1 MIENQEKSWCFLNKY
16 LFEAESDSMEF
27 QYELASYEYQ
37 NVTPDINFD
46 DNLQPP
52 ISPSFKNMNRN
63 LKDDNYWYFTELNDA
78 RNGSLADVEPI
89 KVSNLNPF
97 EDVSAECKY
106 PNTLDTFSAID
117 FDKLRQ
123 KIEVKDKTEFNIED
137 SESWIAVADE
147 PIQHLEFDHE
157 NSDKAHLRPNKMEEN
172 FWRPQE
178 FDINSIEVIHT
189 HERRWGKEEDR
200 KLFQIL
206 IDLEN
211 SNIIQIDDLT
221 KLSLPKEWKSIM
233 KIIWRKWGWIGPHSL
248 FNRRVKNM
256 LKQSQ
261 FSAREILLLKRI
273 LRLEFKHKNLN
284 YEAIATRF
292 PGKNIQYIHDICQ
305 KIINER
311 VVKRQ

>member
-16 LFEAESDSMEF
+16 LFEDESDNMEF

-37 NVTPDINFD
+37 NVTQNINLD

-63 LKDDNYWYFTELNDA
+63 LKDDNDCYFIDLNDVK
-78 RNGSLADVEPI
+78 NGSLADVEPI

-97 EDVSAECKY
+97 EDVPVECKY

-117 FDKLRQ
+117 FDKLRH
-123 KIEVKDKTEFNIED
+123 KFEAKDKTEFNVED

-147 PIQHLEFDHE
+147 PIQHLELDHE
-157 NSDKAHLRPNKMEEN
+157 NSDKACLIHNKIEEDSKR
-172 FWRPQE
+172 FQR
-178 FDINSIEVIHT
+178 FDINSIEAIHT

-211 SNIIQIDDLT
+211 SNIIHIDNLT
-221 KLSLPKEWKSIM
+221 KPSLPKEWKNIM
-233 KIIWRKWGWIGPHSL
+233 KIIWRRWGWIGPHSL

-273 LRLEFKHKNLN
+273 LRLEFKHKNLD
-284 YEAIATRF
+284 YGAIATRF
-292 PGKNIQYIHDICQ
+292 PGKKIQYIRDICQ

>member
-16 LFEAESDSMEF
+16 LFEEESDNMES
-27 QYELASYEYQ
+27 QYELASDEYQ
-37 NVTPDINFD
+37 NVTLDINFD
-46 DNLQPP
+46 DNLQLP
-52 ISPSFKNMNRN
+52 ISPSFKNMNRIQKGNNN
-63 LKDDNYWYFTELNDA
+63 LYIFEVNEVGKWNLTDF
-78 RNGSLADVEPI
+78 EPI
-89 KVSNLNPF
+89 KESNLNPF
-97 EDVSAECKY
+97 GDIPAECKY
-106 PNTLDTFSAID
+106 PNTLDTLTAID

-123 KIEVKDKTEFNIED
+123 KIEVKDKTGFNVED
-137 SESWIAVADE
+137 SESWIAVTDE
-147 PIQHLEFDHE
+147 PIQHLELDHE
-157 NSDKAHLRPNKMEEN
+157 NLDKAHLRHNKIEEGS
-172 FWRPQE
+172 RGLQK

-221 KLSLPKEWKSIM
+221 KPSLPKDWKNVM
-233 KIIWRKWGWIGPHSL
+233 KIVWRRWGWIGPYSL

-273 LRLEFKHKNLN
+273 LRLEFRHKNLN
-284 YEAIATRF
+284 YEAIAKRF
-292 PGKNIQYIHDICQ
+292 PGKSIQYIRDICQ
-305 KIINER
+305 KIISER